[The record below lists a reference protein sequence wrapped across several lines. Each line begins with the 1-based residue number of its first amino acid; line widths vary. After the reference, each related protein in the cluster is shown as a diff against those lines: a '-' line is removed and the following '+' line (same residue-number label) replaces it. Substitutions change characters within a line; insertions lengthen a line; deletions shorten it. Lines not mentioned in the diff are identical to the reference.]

1 MVAHAA
7 AASRMNGP
15 RVRRRIGD
23 HGRVSYPY
31 PVSGR
36 VNAECLVVLGWPRA
50 VLMQM
55 AHPLIAAG
63 VARHSGFRDGPLAAV
78 GRLRSTVRAMLRVTF
93 GTENEAARAVAH
105 IRDIH
110 RRVNGRLNAP
120 VGRFPAGTGYSA
132 EDPDLVLWVHATLLD
147 SVMLVYDRVVTPLS
161 EAERDTICEEATWLA
176 VALGARREEV
186 PARARDLSRYLE
198 DTGRA
203 GTLAVGADARAIASA
218 ILRPP
223 GDRLAGP
230 LTWAHR
236 LLTVGTLPAP
246 VRELYG
252 LRWTARDARRL
263 AAVLRWLKR
272 VRPVLPDVIAL
283 WPEARRAR
291 ARAAMSS
298 V

>member
-1 MVAHAA
+1 MA
-7 AASRMNGP
+7 P
-15 RVRRRIGD
+15 WVRRRIGD
-23 HGRVSYPY
+23 HEGVSYPY

-63 VARHSGFRDGPLAAV
+63 VARHSGFRDGALAAV
-78 GRLRSTVRAMLRVTF
+78 GRLRSTVGAMLRVTF
-93 GTENEAARAVAH
+93 GTEDEAARTVAH
-105 IRDIH
+105 IRTIH
-110 RRVNGRLNAP
+110 RHVNGRLHEP
-120 VGRFPAGTGYSA
+120 VGRFPAGTRYSA

-147 SVMLVYDRVVTPLS
+147 SVMLFYDRVVTPLS
-161 EAERDTICEEATWLA
+161 EAERDTICGEATWLP
-176 VALGARREEV
+176 VALGARPEEV
-186 PARARDLSRYLE
+186 PATASGLDGYLQ
-198 DTGRA
+198 DTCRG

-223 GDRLAGP
+223 GGRLAGP
-230 LTWAHR
+230 LTWTHR
-236 LLTVGTLPAP
+236 LLTVGTLPDP

-291 ARAAMSS
+291 ARASMPA